1 MAGTWQAG
9 NRAACFTLKATVIRL
24 CLALVSTVT
33 MAALAIGRR
42 DLNEIKKGDM
52 LEAAPGQRRLG
63 LSDVRAM
70 LVSFGSARCG
80 DLNDSIGGSPDGRL
94 DPVDGHHRHRLES
107 DMVPIGD
114 VRGLPRRDCLWPV
127 RPQPSWLP
135 GIHNV

>member
-1 MAGTWQAG
+1 
-9 NRAACFTLKATVIRL
+9 
-24 CLALVSTVT
+24 
-33 MAALAIGRR
+33 
-42 DLNEIKKGDM
+42 M

-94 DPVDGHHRHRLES
+94 DPVDGHHTAIALILIWSPSGTFAASRTAIACGLT
-107 DMVPIGD
+107 
-114 VRGLPRRDCLWPV
+114 VRT
-127 RPQPSWLP
+127 QPSWLP